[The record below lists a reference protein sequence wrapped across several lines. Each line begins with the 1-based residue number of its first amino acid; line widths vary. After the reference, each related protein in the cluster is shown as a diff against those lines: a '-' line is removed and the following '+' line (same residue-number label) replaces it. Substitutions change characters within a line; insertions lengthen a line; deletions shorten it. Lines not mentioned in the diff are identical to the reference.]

1 MGKLMGAKI
10 GSLHTLDDLG
20 LYLLVGSPLISGSEP
35 DKKLV
40 QVPGGDFLLDLTRA
54 VDGKVHY
61 LQRTIRLDLKCKAP
75 PDERRKVQSIL
86 ENTLQGQWLRCVLDE
101 DPANFWVGLWTVS
114 PQSRDRH
121 TGTFSI
127 TGTCNP
133 YKYNATAYAGADWLW
148 DDFYFDEDVIYDEP
162 TEVKSL

>member
-20 LYLLVGSPLISGSEP
+20 LYLLVGSPLISGAEP

-86 ENTLQGQWLRCVLDE
+86 ENALRGQ
-101 DPANFWVGLWTVS
+101 
-114 PQSRDRH
+114 
-121 TGTFSI
+121 
-127 TGTCNP
+127 
-133 YKYNATAYAGADWLW
+133 
-148 DDFYFDEDVIYDEP
+148 
-162 TEVKSL
+162 

>member
-20 LYLLVGSPLISGSEP
+20 LYLLVGSPLISGAEP

-61 LQRTIRLDLKCKAP
+61 LQRTIGSTLNVRL
-75 PDERRKVQSIL
+75 RRMSAA
-86 ENTLQGQWLRCVLDE
+86 RCRASSKRL
-101 DPANFWVGLWTVS
+101 
-114 PQSRDRH
+114 
-121 TGTFSI
+121 
-127 TGTCNP
+127 
-133 YKYNATAYAGADWLW
+133 AGAVAALRTGRRPGQLLGGSVDSVAPEQRPAYRHIFHHWHLQ
-148 DDFYFDEDVIYDEP
+148 
-162 TEVKSL
+162 SLQVQCNRLRGRRLAVGRFLF